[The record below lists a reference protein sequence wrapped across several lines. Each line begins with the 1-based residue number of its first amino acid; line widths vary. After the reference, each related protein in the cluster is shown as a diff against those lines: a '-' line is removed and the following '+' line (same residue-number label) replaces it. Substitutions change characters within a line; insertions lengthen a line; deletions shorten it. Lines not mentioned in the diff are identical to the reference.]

1 MSLAKSCIS
10 ELPAKVLFARQHEHR
25 LRIRETVRAHDYD
38 AVLINSNMAS
48 AEAIGPNLPIEP
60 LLPDSWDRLD
70 PHIRVIARDVVSEQN
85 PLRHDPEKLATA
97 LFELTNGR
105 WHEEQHCS
113 ENHRRNDDV
122 SARRRDLVAAGGA
135 RE

>member
-1 MSLAKSCIS
+1 
-10 ELPAKVLFARQHEHR
+10 
-25 LRIRETVRAHDYD
+25 
-38 AVLINSNMAS
+38 VLINSNMAS
-48 AEAIGPNLPIEP
+48 AEAIGPDLPIEP

-105 WHEEQHCS
+105 WREETHAS
-113 ENHRRNDDV
+113 EFQRSTIDG
-122 SARRRDLVAAGGA
+122 SPRRRDLVAAGGA

>member
-1 MSLAKSCIS
+1 L
-10 ELPAKVLFARQHEHR
+10 
-25 LRIRETVRAHDYD
+25 D

-48 AEAIGPNLPIEP
+48 AEAIGPDLPIEP

-70 PHIRVIARDVVSEQN
+70 PRIRVIARDVVSEQN

-97 LFELTNGR
+97 LFELTNGHWR
-105 WHEEQHCS
+105 EESHVS
-113 ENHRRNDDV
+113 EVQRSTNNV